1 MNMDLEQT
9 KILMQAGVDA
19 LIAFAPKLAI
29 AVLIL
34 IIGRIIAGRVGT
46 LVEAGLYRA
55 KMDKTLSVFG
65 GNMARYF
72 IFMVAGLALLN
83 NFGIETTSF
92 VAVLG
97 ALGFA
102 VGLALQG
109 SLSNFSSGV
118 MLLFF
123 RPFSVGD
130 VIEAGGVVG
139 GVKALGIFSTTLATP
154 DNVFITVP
162 NSQIYGGVIKNMTN
176 QEKRRVDI
184 GVGVEYGAEPDK
196 AKKVLLDMLKALPEV
211 LDDPGNDVYLISL
224 GASSVDFQMR
234 AWCKPSDYWTVRE
247 KLQRGAWY
255 ALAEA
260 GIGIPYQ
267 TIDLNIVSQPGSG
280 E

>member
-1 MNMDLEQT
+1 MNLDMEQT
-9 KILMQAGVDA
+9 QLLLDKGVDA
-19 LIAFAPKLAI
+19 LMAFGPKVILGI
-29 AVLIL
+29 LVL
-34 IIGRIIAGRVGT
+34 IIGRVIAARVGS
-46 LVEAGLYRA
+46 LAAAAMRRG
-55 KMDKTLSVFG
+55 KMDETLSTFG

-72 IFMVAGLALLN
+72 VLLVVGLALLEL
-83 NFGIETTSF
+83 FGIKTTSF

-139 GVKALGIFSTTLATP
+139 GVKTLGIFSTTLLTP

-176 QEKRRVDI
+176 QDKRRVDI
-184 GVGVEYGAEPDK
+184 GVGVDYAAEPDK
-196 AKKVLLDMLKALPEV
+196 AKKVLLDMLKGLPEV
-211 LDDPGNDVYLISL
+211 LDDPGNDVYLIGL

-234 AWCKPSDYWTVRE
+234 AWCKPADYWTVRE